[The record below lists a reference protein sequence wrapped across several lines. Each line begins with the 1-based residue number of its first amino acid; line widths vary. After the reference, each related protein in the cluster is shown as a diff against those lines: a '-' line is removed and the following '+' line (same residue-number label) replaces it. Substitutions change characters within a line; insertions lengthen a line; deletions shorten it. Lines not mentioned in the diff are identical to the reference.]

1 MNELITPKKAKFI
14 STFASA
20 AFLILLIF
28 LFFLQVV
35 CGGKYSKLASY
46 NSIRRIPLKAKRG
59 LICDHRG
66 EILVDSIPALYAAF
80 IPEELKDKKNTL
92 ALLSR
97 LLSLK
102 EEEIAEQTNL
112 AGRHFFEPVKVKELD
127 KRDLA
132 ALAEHL
138 LELPGVFI
146 EEEPKRFYPGRD
158 LAAHLVGYLGEISE
172 KELKNSDYFGYRSG
186 DLIGQTGIEKSME
199 AYLKG
204 KDGGK
209 QVLVDARGRFVK
221 TLGSK
226 LPYPGNRV
234 YLTIDKKIQEIAE
247 EALGEKTGIVI
258 VSDTR
263 TGGILAMV
271 SHPAFDPNIFVNPL
285 RPKDLARLYRRPKS
299 PFLNR
304 TIQCAYP
311 PGSIFKIITAIAALE
326 KKLISTRK
334 KLNCTGVYKLGK
346 KTFHCWKEKG
356 HGPVSLLPAIEQSC
370 NIYFYQLAEKMDV
383 DDLCFYG
390 RCFGLAQPTG
400 INLPYEQKGFLPSRR
415 WKKEKY
421 NVDWYK
427 GETLNL
433 SIGQGYI
440 SVTPIQILNLISIVA
455 NEGVV
460 YQPQLIKKISTPEG
474 KVIKTFKAKQ
484 IRTVNL
490 KPQTWRL
497 LKEGLRQVVNGKK
510 GTGILAMLDNV
521 QVAGKTGTAQVIKKK
536 KYEGRRD
543 IPYRFRNH
551 AWFAGFAPFSDP
563 EIAIV
568 VFVEH
573 GGQGGVDAAP
583 IAGRIFE
590 QIFVPLEKVS
600 PEGDHV

>member
-1 MNELITPKKAKFI
+1 MNELITPKKARFMF
-14 STFASA
+14 SFTLA
-20 AFLILLIF
+20 AFSILLLF

-59 LICDHRG
+59 LICDRRG
-66 EILVDSIPALYAAF
+66 KIMADSIPAVYAAF
-80 IPEELKDKKNTL
+80 IPEELKDKKDTL
-92 ALLSR
+92 ALLGR

-102 EEEIAEQTNL
+102 EEEIAKQTNL
-112 AGRHFFEPVKVKELD
+112 AKRHFFEPVKVKELD
-127 KRDLA
+127 NRDLA

-146 EEEPKRFYPGRD
+146 EEEPKRFYPAGN
-158 LAAHLVGYLGEISE
+158 LAAHLLGYLGEIGE
-172 KELKNSDYFGYRSG
+172 KELKDSDYFGYRLG
-186 DLIGQTGIEKSME
+186 DLIGRTGIEKNLE
-199 AYLKG
+199 KYLKG

-209 QVLVDARGRFVK
+209 QVMVDARGRFVK

-234 YLTIDKKIQEIAE
+234 YLTIDMKIQEIAE
-247 EALGEKTGIVI
+247 EALGEKAGIVI

-263 TGGILAMV
+263 TGEILAMV
-271 SHPAFDPNIFVNPL
+271 SHPAFDPNVFVNPL
-285 RPKDLARLYRRPKS
+285 RPKDLARLYRQSKS

-304 TIQCAYP
+304 TIQCVYP
-311 PGSIFKIITAIAALE
+311 PGSIFKIITAAAALE
-326 KKLISTRK
+326 KKLISNRK
-334 KLNCTGVYKLGK
+334 ELNCSGTYKVGRK
-346 KTFHCWKEKG
+346 IFRCWKEEG

-390 RCFGLAQPTG
+390 RSFGLGQPTG

-415 WKKEKY
+415 WKKEKH
-421 NVDWYK
+421 NAKWYK

-460 YQPQLIKKISTPEG
+460 YQPQLIKKISTPAG
-474 KVIKTFKAKQ
+474 KVIKTSKAKQ
-484 IRTVNL
+484 IRTVSL
-490 KPQTWRL
+490 QPQTWRL
-497 LKEGLRQVVNGKK
+497 IKEGLRQGVNGKK
-510 GTGILAMLDNV
+510 GTGILARLDNI

-536 KYEGRRD
+536 IYEGRRKEN

-563 EIAIV
+563 EVAIV

-583 IAGRIFE
+583 IAGKILE
-590 QIFVPLEKVS
+590 QIFAEDK
-600 PEGDHV
+600 GDNV